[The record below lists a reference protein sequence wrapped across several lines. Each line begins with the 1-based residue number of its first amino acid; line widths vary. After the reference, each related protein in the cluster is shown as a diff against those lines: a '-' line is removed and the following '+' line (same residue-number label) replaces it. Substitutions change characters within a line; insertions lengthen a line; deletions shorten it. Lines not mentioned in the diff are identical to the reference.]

1 MRPASYRLPESL
13 TTGDTLIQL
22 NPKLGQE
29 EIIGS
34 IWHSDISSF
43 NFPFFFDFFP
53 SLLLQAGESHRKP
66 PVFLTLC

>member
-29 EIIGS
+29 EKIGS
-34 IWHSDISSF
+34 IWHSDISSC
-43 NFPFFFDFFP
+43 NFPFFF
-53 SLLLQAGESHRKP
+53 
-66 PVFLTLC
+66 